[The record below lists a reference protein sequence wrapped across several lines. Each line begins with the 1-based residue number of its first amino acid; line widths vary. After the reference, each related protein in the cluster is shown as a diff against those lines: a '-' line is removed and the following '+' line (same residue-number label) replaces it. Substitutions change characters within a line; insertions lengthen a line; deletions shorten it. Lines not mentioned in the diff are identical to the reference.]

1 MHANNLFC
9 DKYSK
14 TVLFGTLFYLL
25 LRNRNSL
32 LKYSGNDHFNFR
44 CTVFESLCGDER
56 FTTQEHLL
64 YVHVNNV
71 FCDEYSKTVLLS
83 KLSYLLLRYRN
94 SFLKCMRKRVG
105 LKAVQRKKILH
116 VHANNVLCY
125 MYSNTGIFSKLSYLF
140 LRYRKSF
147 LNAFEKIIFTVSNT
161 VFEIACG
168 DEVVGNLQY
177 VHSNNVF
184 CDKNSNTVLYSKLFY
199 LLLRYR
205 NCLMCMRKRLF
216 QLVAAQYLKVC
227 VGMKL

>member
-9 DKYSK
+9 DKY

-44 CTVFESLCGDER
+44 YTVFESLCGDER

-105 LKAVQRKKILH
+105 LKAVQRKKNTA
-116 VHANNVLCY
+116 HACEQRAL
-125 MYSNTGIFSKLSYLF
+125 L
-140 LRYRKSF
+140 
-147 LNAFEKIIFTVSNT
+147 
-161 VFEIACG
+161 
-168 DEVVGNLQY
+168 Y
-177 VHSNNVF
+177 V
-184 CDKNSNTVLYSKLFY
+184 
-199 LLLRYR
+199 
-205 NCLMCMRKRLF
+205 
-216 QLVAAQYLKVC
+216 
-227 VGMKL
+227 